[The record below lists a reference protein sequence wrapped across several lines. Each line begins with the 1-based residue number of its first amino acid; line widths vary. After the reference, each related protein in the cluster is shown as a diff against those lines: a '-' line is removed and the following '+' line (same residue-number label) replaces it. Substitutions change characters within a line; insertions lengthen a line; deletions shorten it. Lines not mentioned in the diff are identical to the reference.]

1 MSESYVRRIANNY
14 IECVIQHVA
23 IKVTRLKIL
32 ASEIILDNLQIQ
44 AGSDTCKT
52 EEDIKRP
59 KLNILLLKNTIEI
72 SKVTL
77 ISILLNRKNY

>member
-59 KLNILLLKNTIEI
+59 KFNILLLKNRIEI
-72 SKVTL
+72 SKITR

>member
-1 MSESYVRRIANNY
+1 MCESYVHRIANSY

-32 ASEIILDNLQIQ
+32 DSEIILDNLQIQ
-44 AGSDTCKT
+44 ARSDTCKT

-59 KLNILLLKNTIEI
+59 KLNILMLKNRIEI
-72 SKVTL
+72 SMITL
-77 ISILLNRKNY
+77 VSILLNRKN

>member
-1 MSESYVRRIANNY
+1 MSESYVHRIANSY

-32 ASEIILDNLQIQ
+32 ESEIILDNLQIQ
-44 AGSDTCKT
+44 ARSDTCKT

-59 KLNILLLKNTIEI
+59 KLNILLLKKNRIEI
-72 SKVTL
+72 SKITP
-77 ISILLNRKNY
+77 ISILFNRKD